1 MSGPTI
7 GMRRI
12 RVLGLAT
19 ALVFAVALV
28 HPPTVRA
35 DDGDRVNL
43 LRLLNES
50 RERHDLRTLR
60 PDRSLNRDAMRH
72 TRRMLRRNQLFDPHD
87 LAAML
92 SDEPWD
98 DIGASVVGCASTLK
112 GLHRALLRHGPHR
125 RILLHPKLRRVGIG
139 VVQTRA
145 RNVCRRGWYWAT
157 ELYYG

>member
-1 MSGPTI
+1 MSGPTV
-7 GMRRI
+7 GVRRI
-12 RVLGLAT
+12 RILCLAT
-19 ALVFAVALV
+19 ALVFAIGML
-28 HPPTVRA
+28 HSPTARGE
-35 DDGDRVNL
+35 DGDRMKL

-50 RERHDLRTLR
+50 RDRHDLRTLR

-87 LAAML
+87 LANML
-92 SDEPWD
+92 ADEPWD

-139 VVQTRA
+139 VVRTRA
-145 RNVCRRGWYWAT
+145 RNACRRGWLWAT
-157 ELYYG
+157 ELFYG